1 MNVYA
6 DSSEEFI
13 NVNTEDMQARDPD
26 LILRTSHALPEQVM
40 AMFANEFATNDIWK
54 HFRAVQEGRVYDL
67 PSDLFGMSAQ
77 FNYPE
82 ALEHVRGV
90 LWEEGDTETSW

>member
-1 MNVYA
+1 
-6 DSSEEFI
+6 
-13 NVNTEDMQARDPD
+13 
-26 LILRTSHALPEQVM
+26 
-40 AMFANEFATNDIWK
+40 
-54 HFRAVQEGRVYDL
+54 VYDL